1 MAEADDAGTD
11 RRTKLERIIDR
22 YEMPELE
29 TTLVERW
36 TASGEERSSLR
47 ELARDVNV
55 GLLEAALAEAG
66 VDTLDGEVQNYYR
79 LLADDDV
86 SAGRRT
92 EARSRIDRAGVD
104 VDQLERDFVSHQA
117 VHTFLTERAGVSYEG
132 ASREER
138 IARTRDSLQRLRGRV
153 ETVADNNVERLAEAG
168 DLDVGDVSVLL
179 SVTAVCNDC
188 GRQYD
193 LDTLLEEGQCAC
205 AGDG

>member
-1 MAEADDAGTD
+1 MAGIDDGGSG
-11 RRTKLERIIDR
+11 RRTKVERIIDR
-22 YEMPELE
+22 YEVPELE

-36 TASGEERSSLR
+36 TATGEERSSLR

-132 ASREER
+132 APREGR
-138 IARTRDSLQRLRGRV
+138 IERTRQSLQRLRGRV
-153 ETVADNNVERLAEAG
+153 ETVADNNLVRLAEAG

-193 LDTLLEEGQCAC
+193 LDTLLDEGQCAC

>member
-1 MAEADDAGTD
+1 MAESDDTGAG
-11 RRTKLERIIDR
+11 RRTKVERIIDR
-22 YEMPELE
+22 YELPALE
-29 TTLVERW
+29 RALVERW

-47 ELARDVNV
+47 ELAREVNV
-55 GLLEAALAEAG
+55 RVLEAALAEAS
-66 VDTLDGEVQNYYR
+66 VDTLDGEVENYYR
-79 LLADDDV
+79 LLTDDDV

-92 EARSRIDRAGVD
+92 EARARVERTGVD

-138 IARTRDSLQRLRGRV
+138 LERTRESLQRLRGRV
-153 ETVADNNVERLAEAG
+153 ETVADNNLERLAEAG

-188 GRQYD
+188 SHQYD
-193 LDTLLEEGQCAC
+193 LDTLLQEGQCDC
-205 AGDG
+205 ADGG